1 MRFRGKAASL
11 AVLAYA
17 EVAAMSLWFSASAV
31 MPTLREEAALSEFQ
45 QSAFTSAVQAGFVAG
60 SLISAALSLADR
72 IDPRRF
78 FAVSALIAATANVAI
93 LFVDPSSPAVLA
105 LRFVTGACIAG
116 IYPVGMKIAAGW
128 AKADLGLLTGLL
140 VAALTFGSA
149 LPHLV
154 NGLISVDWRW
164 TIAVTSL
171 LAVSAAAA
179 IQLAG
184 TGPMMAVGVRFD
196 PKAALWAWKLP
207 ALRLANLGYFGHM
220 WELYAAWAWLGVFLD
235 ASFRLT
241 MEEGAAVTT
250 ARLATFATIAV
261 GAGGAFAA
269 GILADRIGRTMV
281 TSVAMAVSG
290 TCALTVGLF
299 FGGPPVLLIV
309 VCLVWGVSIIADS
322 AQFSASVAELSNR
335 HLVGTMITLQT
346 AIGFLLTLVSIH
358 LMPVFVD
365 ALGWRW
371 AFAPL
376 ALGPALGIWAMLR
389 LRAHPEASRL
399 AGGRR

>member
-1 MRFRGKAASL
+1 
-11 AVLAYA
+11 
-17 EVAAMSLWFSASAV
+17 MSLWFSASAV
-31 MPTLREEAALSEFQ
+31 MPALREEVALSGFQ

-60 SLISAALSLADR
+60 SLISAALALADR
-72 IDPRRF
+72 VEPRLF
-78 FAVSALIAATANVAI
+78 FTISALVAAAANALI
-93 LFVDPSSPAVLA
+93 LVVDPTSTTVLV

-116 IYPVGMKIAAGW
+116 IYPVGMKIAASW
-128 AKADLGLLTGLL
+128 AKGDLGLLVGLL

-149 LPHLV
+149 MPHLI
-154 NGLISVDWRW
+154 NGLIIVDWRW

-171 LAVSAAAA
+171 LAISAATA

-184 TGPMMAVGVRFD
+184 TGPLMTVGARFD
-196 PKAALWAWKLP
+196 PKAALWAWRLP
-207 ALRLANLGYFGHM
+207 ALRLANFGYFGHM

-235 ASFRLT
+235 ASFRLV
-241 MEEGAAVTT
+241 MEEGAAITW
-250 ARLATFATIAV
+250 ARLATFATIGV
-261 GAGGAFAA
+261 GAAGAFLA
-269 GILADRIGRTMV
+269 GMLADRVGRTMV
-281 TSVAMAVSG
+281 TSLALAVSG
-290 TCALTVGLF
+290 ICSLTVGLF
-299 FGGPPVLLIV
+299 FGGPPLLLIA
-309 VCLVWGVSIIADS
+309 VCLLWGVSIIADS

-335 HLVGTMITLQT
+335 YLVGTMITLQT

-376 ALGPALGIWAMLR
+376 ALGPVFGIWAMLK
-389 LRAHPEASRL
+389 LRAHPDSVKL

>member
-1 MRFRGKAASL
+1 MRFRTKGASL

-31 MPTLREEAALSEFQ
+31 MPALREEVALSDFQ
-45 QSAFTSAVQAGFVAG
+45 QSAFTSAVQAGFVVG
-60 SLISAALSLADR
+60 SLISAVLALADR
-72 IDPRRF
+72 IEPRLF
-78 FAVSALIAATANVAI
+78 FALSALVAATANALI
-93 LFVDPSSPAVLA
+93 LTQDPTSPVVLV

-128 AKADLGLLTGLL
+128 AKGDLGLLVGLL
-140 VAALTFGSA
+140 VAALTLGSA
-149 LPHLV
+149 MPHLV
-154 NGLISVDWRW
+154 NGLILIDWRW
-164 TIAVTSL
+164 TIGITSL
-171 LAVSAAAA
+171 LALSSAAA
-179 IQLAG
+179 IQFAG
-184 TGPMMAVGVRFD
+184 TGPMMSVGARFD

-207 ALRLANLGYFGHM
+207 ALRLANFGYFGHM

-235 ASFRLT
+235 ASFRLV
-241 MEEGAAVTT
+241 MDDGAAITW

-261 GAGGAFAA
+261 GAAGAFAA
-269 GILADRIGRTMV
+269 GIVADKVGRTLV

-290 TCALTVGLF
+290 ICSLTVGLF
-299 FGGPPVLLIV
+299 FGGPPLLLV
-309 VCLVWGVSIIADS
+309 AVCLLWGVSIIADS
-322 AQFSASVAELSNR
+322 GQFSASVAELSNR
-335 HLVGTMITLQT
+335 YLVGTMITLQT
-346 AIGFLLTLVSIH
+346 SIGFLLTLVSIH

-376 ALGPALGIWAMLR
+376 AIGPALGIWAMLR
-389 LRAHPEASRL
+389 LRRHPDAIKL

>member
-1 MRFRGKAASL
+1 
-11 AVLAYA
+11 
-17 EVAAMSLWFSASAV
+17 
-31 MPTLREEAALSEFQ
+31 
-45 QSAFTSAVQAGFVAG
+45 
-60 SLISAALSLADR
+60 
-72 IDPRRF
+72 
-78 FAVSALIAATANVAI
+78 
-93 LFVDPSSPAVLA
+93 
-105 LRFVTGACIAG
+105 
-116 IYPVGMKIAAGW
+116 
-128 AKADLGLLTGLL
+128 
-140 VAALTFGSA
+140 
-149 LPHLV
+149 
-154 NGLISVDWRW
+154 
-164 TIAVTSL
+164 
-171 LAVSAAAA
+171 
-179 IQLAG
+179 
-184 TGPMMAVGVRFD
+184 
-196 PKAALWAWKLP
+196 
-207 ALRLANLGYFGHM
+207 M

-376 ALGPALGIWAMLR
+376 ALGPVLGIWAMLR

>member
-1 MRFRGKAASL
+1 MRFRTKGASL

-31 MPTLREEAALSEFQ
+31 MPALREEVALSDFQ
-45 QSAFTSAVQAGFVAG
+45 QSAFTSAVQAGFVVG
-60 SLISAALSLADR
+60 SLISAVLALADR
-72 IDPRRF
+72 IEPRLF
-78 FAVSALIAATANVAI
+78 FALSALVAATANALI
-93 LFVDPSSPAVLA
+93 LTQDPTSPVVLV

-128 AKADLGLLTGLL
+128 AKGDLGLLVGLL
-140 VAALTFGSA
+140 VAALTLGSA
-149 LPHLV
+149 MPHLV
-154 NGLISVDWRW
+154 NGLILIDWRW
-164 TIAVTSL
+164 TIGITSL
-171 LAVSAAAA
+171 LALSSAAA
-179 IQLAG
+179 IQFAG
-184 TGPMMAVGVRFD
+184 TGPMMSVGARFD

-207 ALRLANLGYFGHM
+207 ALRLANFGYFGHM

-235 ASFRLT
+235 ASFRLV
-241 MEEGAAVTT
+241 MDDGAAITW

-261 GAGGAFAA
+261 GAAGAFAA
-269 GILADRIGRTMV
+269 GIVADKVGRTLV

-290 TCALTVGLF
+290 ICSLTVGLF
-299 FGGPPVLLIV
+299 FGGPSLLLV
-309 VCLVWGVSIIADS
+309 AVCLLWGVSIIADS
-322 AQFSASVAELSNR
+322 GQFSASVAELSNR
-335 HLVGTMITLQT
+335 YLVGTMITLQT
-346 AIGFLLTLVSIH
+346 SIGFLLTLVSIH

-376 ALGPALGIWAMLR
+376 AIGPALGIWAMLR
-389 LRAHPEASRL
+389 LRRHPDAIKL

>member
-1 MRFRGKAASL
+1 MRFRSKGASL

-31 MPTLREEAALSEFQ
+31 MPALREEVALSGFQ

-60 SLISAALSLADR
+60 SLISAALALADR
-72 IDPRRF
+72 IEPRLF
-78 FAVSALIAATANVAI
+78 FTISALVAAAANALI
-93 LFVDPSSPAVLA
+93 LVVDPTSTTVLV

-116 IYPVGMKIAAGW
+116 IYPVGMKIAASW
-128 AKADLGLLTGLL
+128 AKGDLGLLVGLL

-149 LPHLV
+149 MPHLI
-154 NGLISVDWRW
+154 NGLIIIDWRW

-184 TGPMMAVGVRFD
+184 TGPLMTVGARFD
-196 PKAALWAWKLP
+196 PKAALWAWRLP
-207 ALRLANLGYFGHM
+207 ALRLANFGYFGHM

-235 ASFRLT
+235 ASFRLV
-241 MEEGAAVTT
+241 MEEGAAITW
-250 ARLATFATIAV
+250 ARLATFATIGV
-261 GAGGAFAA
+261 GAAGAFLA
-269 GILADRIGRTMV
+269 GMLADRVGRTMV

-290 TCALTVGLF
+290 VCSLTVGLF
-299 FGGPPVLLIV
+299 FGGPPLLLV
-309 VCLVWGVSIIADS
+309 AVCLLWGVSIIANS
-322 AQFSASVAELSNR
+322 GQFSASVAELSNR
-335 HLVGTMITLQT
+335 YLVGTMLTLQT
-346 AIGFLLTLVSIH
+346 AVGFLLTLVSIH

-376 ALGPALGIWAMLR
+376 ALGPVFGIWAMLR
-389 LRAHPEASRL
+389 LRAHPDAIKL

>member
-1 MRFRGKAASL
+1 
-11 AVLAYA
+11 
-17 EVAAMSLWFSASAV
+17 MSLWFSASAV
-31 MPTLREEAALSEFQ
+31 MPALREEVALTGFQ
-45 QSAFTSAVQAGFVAG
+45 QSAFTSAVQAGFVVG
-60 SLISAALSLADR
+60 CLTSALLALADR
-72 IDPRRF
+72 IEPRLF
-78 FAVSALIAATANVAI
+78 FTVSALVAATANVLI
-93 LFVDPSSPAVLA
+93 LLADPTSSTVLV

-116 IYPVGMKIAAGW
+116 VYPVGMKIAASW
-128 AKADLGLLTGLL
+128 AKGDLGLLVGLL

-149 LPHLV
+149 MPHLV
-154 NGLISVDWRW
+154 NGLIIVDWRW

-171 LAVSAAAA
+171 LALSAAVA
-179 IQLAG
+179 IQFAG
-184 TGPMMAVGVRFD
+184 TGPLMTVGARFD

-235 ASFRLT
+235 ASFRLV
-241 MEEGAAVTT
+241 MEEGTAITW

-261 GAGGAFAA
+261 GAAGALLA
-269 GILADRIGRTMV
+269 GIMADRVGRTMV
-281 TSVAMAVSG
+281 TSVAMAISG
-290 TCALTVGLF
+290 ACSLTVGLF
-299 FGGPPVLLIV
+299 FGGPPLLLV
-309 VCLVWGVSIIADS
+309 AVCLLWGVSIIADS
-322 AQFSASVAELSNR
+322 GQFSASVAELSNR
-335 HLVGTMITLQT
+335 YLVGTMLTLQT
-346 AIGFLLTLVSIH
+346 AVGFLLTLLSIH

-389 LRAHPEASRL
+389 LRAHPDAVKL

>member
-1 MRFRGKAASL
+1 
-11 AVLAYA
+11 
-17 EVAAMSLWFSASAV
+17 MSLWFSASAV
-31 MPTLREEAALSEFQ
+31 MPALREEVALSGFQ

-60 SLISAALSLADR
+60 SLISVALALADR
-72 IDPRRF
+72 IEPRLLF
-78 FAVSALIAATANVAI
+78 TISALVAAAANALI
-93 LFVDPSSPAVLA
+93 LVVDPTSTTVLV

-116 IYPVGMKIAAGW
+116 IYPVGMKIAASW
-128 AKADLGLLTGLL
+128 AKGDLGLLVGLL

-149 LPHLV
+149 MPHLV
-154 NGLISVDWRW
+154 NGLIIVDWRW

-184 TGPMMAVGVRFD
+184 TGPLMTVGARFD
-196 PKAALWAWKLP
+196 PKAALWAWRLP
-207 ALRLANLGYFGHM
+207 ALRLANFGYFGHM

-235 ASFRLT
+235 ASFRLV
-241 MEEGAAVTT
+241 MEEGAAITW
-250 ARLATFATIAV
+250 ARLATFATIGV
-261 GAGGAFAA
+261 GAAGAFLA
-269 GILADRIGRTMV
+269 GMLADRVGRTMV

-290 TCALTVGLF
+290 VCSLTVGLF
-299 FGGPPVLLIV
+299 FGGPPLLLV
-309 VCLVWGVSIIADS
+309 AVCLLWGVSIIADS
-322 AQFSASVAELSNR
+322 GQFSASVAELSNR
-335 HLVGTMITLQT
+335 YLVGTMLTLQT
-346 AIGFLLTLVSIH
+346 AVGFLLTLVSIH

-376 ALGPALGIWAMLR
+376 ALGPVFGIWAMLR
-389 LRAHPEASRL
+389 LRAHPDAIKL